1 VKWLANE
8 IFTEIQKAYTNISK
22 LREGKPVE
30 ESQDLQTEILF
41 NKATELLK
49 AKNYENAVDNFKL
62 CMMMRP
68 DKRLFVESY
77 VKTLFL
83 RLQKTG
89 FGNLVEI
96 KSAIREGLNRFSNSD
111 TLWVIYGW
119 VLKKEGSRKAIEAF
133 QKAQEINKNNIY
145 AQRAL
150 RLYQMADN
158 TEPSR

>member
-1 VKWLANE
+1 
-8 IFTEIQKAYTNISK
+8 
-22 LREGKPVE
+22 
-30 ESQDLQTEILF
+30 
-41 NKATELLK
+41 
-49 AKNYENAVDNFKL
+49 
-62 CMMMRP
+62 M
-68 DKRLFVESY
+68 
-77 VKTLFL
+77 KTLFL

-89 FGNLVEI
+89 FGNLLEI

-158 TEPSR
+158 TDPSR